1 MHEYL
6 ILRLSRKM
14 HIARR
19 EFSLTNLPEKPDNSI
34 LLTPRSRQACMSEGI
49 EISELIFRPIEEFAD
64 RQLSPR
70 IVKLRFDYFEAKRKD
85 LLALAIDARE
95 RNSNSK
101 PVNSYPS
108 RSRSSSKSAV
118 TSAND
123 EQTNWGMLI
132 REREKLARFQEGEK
146 RWLENCLSHE
156 LALLR
161 KLEAEDLRLTEESH
175 DNSKRMMEESRRMKE
190 LNDRRRAI
198 EEQKQKVAEAQQEV
212 EKEKAKRAFAEHQ
225 LELQRMQEKEAKRKR
240 EAHERSVKEAQRRIQ
255 KEAELKKQQDKLW
268 DDKQRALAEMQQQ
281 DQERLEIIEKC
292 KSSVMEQ
299 LHARRVA
306 KEERVL
312 KSITKNRELE
322 KNRKEEL
329 VKKLVA
335 DQHRD
340 ERLSIVKQQHVEE
353 AAKKSLQLMLR
364 RKIIQD
370 ESLRKTE
377 LRRGEIL
384 THQADLDK
392 RLHEHEEKRRR
403 YFDFK
408 RELESL
414 REKNKQL
421 NVERQRKKE
430 MYLRDLYAQRVVEKD
445 AKVET
450 LFAERQNL
458 WEIRRKTALESQK
471 SRDFI
476 KKSIMEMRIKSKM
489 NSKKLEKYV
498 ADVLDRIE
506 HDMGSDHEIDRI
518 ESCEITQQSAGISL
532 ALGSDDGEAENPIEY
547 QMPTLVEPEPDKAVD
562 QPQLMP
568 TVEITSPT
576 CGETSVDE
584 IHLLDQDAY
593 DPSRESAPVIL
604 DVPWHATPEAA
615 KCDIMVAEPTPLSSN
630 PRNPPDN
637 PTEQRFVK
645 SQPDE
650 SSVQFMK
657 SVGDIEQHAANN

>member
-1 MHEYL
+1 MQ
-6 ILRLSRKM
+6 
-14 HIARR
+14 IARR
-19 EFSLTNLPEKPDNSI
+19 ELSLTDLPEKPDNSI

-49 EISELIFRPIEEFAD
+49 EISELVFRPIEDFAD

-70 IVKLRFDYFEAKRKD
+70 IVKLRYDYFEAKRKD
-85 LLALAIDARE
+85 LLALAVNARE
-95 RNSNSK
+95 KFLKAK
-101 PVNSYPS
+101 PMGSTPS
-108 RSRSSSKSAV
+108 QSRSSSKSAL

-123 EQTNWGMLI
+123 EHTNWGMLI

-156 LALLR
+156 LSLLR
-161 KLEAEDLRLTEESH
+161 KLEVEDLRLTEENN
-175 DNSKRMMEESRRMKE
+175 DNSKKLIEESRRMKE

-198 EEQKQKVAEAQQEV
+198 EEQKQKVVEAQQEV
-212 EKEKAKRAFAEHQ
+212 EKERAKRAFAEHQ
-225 LELQRMQEKEAKRKR
+225 QELQRLQEKEARRKR
-240 EAHERSVKEAQRRIQ
+240 EAHERSAQEAQRRIQ
-255 KEAELKKQQDKLW
+255 KETELKQQQDKLW
-268 DDKQRALAEMQQQ
+268 EEKQRALADMQQQ
-281 DQERLEIIEKC
+281 DEERLEIIDKC
-292 KSSVMEQ
+292 KSTVMEQ

-353 AAKKSLQLMLR
+353 TAKKSLQLMLR

-392 RLHEHEEKRRR
+392 RLQEHEEKRRR

-430 MYLRDLYAQRVVEKD
+430 MYLRDLYAQRVVQKD

-450 LFAERQNL
+450 LVSERQNL
-458 WEIRRKTALESQK
+458 WELRRKTALQSQK

-489 NSKKLEKYV
+489 NSKKLEQYV
-498 ADVLDRIE
+498 SDVLEGIGG
-506 HDMGSDHEIDRI
+506 DMRPFALINQSESFDATEQSID
-518 ESCEITQQSAGISL
+518 ITLDPGL
-532 ALGSDDGEAENPIEY
+532 AAE
-547 QMPTLVEPEPDKAVD
+547 EPV
-562 QPQLMP
+562 Q
-568 TVEITSPT
+568 TVERPT
-576 CGETSVDE
+576 CNSTQIETERAIADINHVAIIDE
-584 IHLLDQDAY
+584 VVPTYPDIAPDEVPILGRDGCG
-593 DPSRESAPVIL
+593 PSSDFTSNSFEGPGIQNSADESRP
-604 DVPWHATPEAA
+604 DFRSCSPSS
-615 KCDIMVAEPTPLSSN
+615 DMVTGSENS
-630 PRNPPDN
+630 
-637 PTEQRFVK
+637 TELRFVK
-645 SQPDE
+645 SQGDDSE
-650 SSVQFMK
+650 VRFMK
-657 SVGDIEQHAANN
+657 SLGAMETHETNN